1 MSARTSRLLLSTL
14 LLFVLLISAC
24 QSAETVAPV
33 AEVDAAVTGAPVIAV
48 LGVDYTLADLQALEQ
63 VTATSGDRTATGVGL
78 LALLNDAADA
88 GGGTL
93 PETVSLVASD
103 GYSAN
108 VTIAELDGTAVLGYS
123 DEGTLDA
130 LIPTLAKS
138 TWVRDV
144 AEIVGPEAADTSAAP
159 QGIEPIALDEPLTL
173 TDAAGRTVTLD
184 ALPGRIMVVG
194 TGPHMTLHILY
205 MFEEGRERLTA
216 TESRAATAS
225 EFLPMVDPVFDS
237 VPTMAANPNV
247 EQIATMAPDLVIMKG
262 IIENETGKGLTE
274 AGIPYLYV
282 NLESMDA
289 FFTDLANIGAVLG
302 NPGRAEEIAAWYQ
315 GALDK
320 IDAGLADVASKPRTL
335 LVSYSSRGGE
345 IAVKVPAGAWMQ
357 TAEVVRAGGE
367 AVWLNAAAP
376 TDGWTVTNF
385 EQIAQ
390 WNPEKLFVIVD
401 HDLQPRE
408 VIDGLKAD
416 ENWSALQAVQND
428 ELYAFPRD
436 VFGWDQPEPR
446 WILGVQWLA
455 TRLHP
460 DLFGEGAP
468 HAIDMDAVVRSWFGD
483 MYGMDT
489 AAFDAHIL
497 PRLEMNV
504 D

>member
-1 MSARTSRLLLSTL
+1 MSFRTSRLLIAALVLFTL
-14 LLFVLLISAC
+14 LLSAC

-33 AEVDAAVTGAPVIAV
+33 AEVEADTSAGPVFDV
-48 LGVDYTLADLQALEQ
+48 LGVAYTLAELQGLEQ
-63 VTATSGDRTATGVGL
+63 VTATASDRTATGVGL
-78 LALLNDAADA
+78 LALLDAAA
-88 GGGTL
+88 AASGAPL
-93 PETVSLVASD
+93 PETVSLVARD

-130 LIPTLAKS
+130 LIPTLPKS

-144 AEIVGPEAADTSAAP
+144 AQIVGSETADTSSAP
-159 QGIEPIALDEPLTL
+159 QGVEPIPLDEPLTL
-173 TDAAGRTVTLD
+173 TDAAGRTVALD

-205 MFEEGRERLTA
+205 MFEEGRERLIA

-225 EFLPMVDPVFDS
+225 EFLPMVDPVFDE
-237 VPTMAANPNV
+237 VPSLAANPNV

-262 IIENETGKGLTE
+262 LVENETGKGLAE

-302 NPGRAEEIAAWYQ
+302 NAGRAADIAAWYR
-315 GALDK
+315 GALEG
-320 IDAGLADVASKPRTL
+320 IDAALSDVEDRPEVL

-345 IAVKVPAGAWMQ
+345 VAVKVPAQAWMQ
-357 TAEVVRAGGE
+357 TAEVVRAGGDP
-367 AVWLNAAAP
+367 VWLDDAAP
-376 TDGWTVTNF
+376 TDGWTVINF

-390 WNPEKLFVIVD
+390 WDPEKLFVIVD
-401 HDLQPRE
+401 NDLQPRE

-416 ENWSALQAVQND
+416 ENWAALQAVQND

-455 TRLHP
+455 TRLYP
-460 DLFGEGAP
+460 ELFGANAP
-468 HAIDMDAVVRSWFGD
+468 YAIDMEAVTRSWFRE
-483 MYGMDT
+483 MYGMDD
-489 AAFDAHIL
+489 AAFDQHIL
-497 PRLEMNV
+497 PRLGMNV

>member
-1 MSARTSRLLLSTL
+1 VSFRTSRLLLAALVLVTL
-14 LLFVLLISAC
+14 LLSAC
-24 QSAETVAPV
+24 QSAETGRPV
-33 AEVDAAVTGAPVIAV
+33 AELEAETTASPVIDV
-48 LGVDYTLADLQALEQ
+48 LGVAYTLAELQGLEQ
-63 VTATSGDRTATGVGL
+63 VTATAQDRTATGVGL
-78 LALLNDAADA
+78 LALLNDAAA
-88 GGGTL
+88 ANGAAL

-103 GYSAN
+103 GYFAN

-144 AEIVGPEAADTSAAP
+144 AEIVGPETADTSAP
-159 QGIEPIALDEPLTL
+159 QGIEPIPLDEPLTL

-205 MFEEGRERLTA
+205 MFDEGRERLIA

-225 EFLPMVDPVFDS
+225 EFLPMVDPIFDE
-237 VPTMAANPNV
+237 VPSLAANPNV

-262 IIENETGKGLTE
+262 LVENETGKGLTE

-289 FFTDLANIGAVLG
+289 FFTDLANIGAMLG
-302 NPGRAEEIAAWYQ
+302 NAGRAADIAAWYR
-315 GALDK
+315 GALEG
-320 IDAGLADVASKPRTL
+320 IDAALSDVEDKPEVL

-345 IAVKVPAGAWMQ
+345 VAVKVPAQAWMQ
-357 TAEVVRAGGE
+357 TAEVVRAGGDP
-367 AVWLNAAAP
+367 VWLDGAAF

-390 WNPEKLFVIVD
+390 WDPAKIFVIVD
-401 HDLQPRE
+401 HNLQPRE
-408 VIDGLKAD
+408 VVDGLKAD
-416 ENWSALQAVQND
+416 ENWAALQAVQND

-455 TRLHP
+455 TRLYP
-460 DLFGEGAP
+460 ELFGANAP
-468 HAIDMDAVVRSWFGD
+468 YAIDMEAVTRSWFRE
-483 MYGMDT
+483 MYGMDE
-489 AAFDAHIL
+489 AAFEEHIL